1 MVNRSVVQSAMHTA
15 AMALVHLPQ
24 EEWDGWVIYLCQSLE
39 EVARSQGE
47 TNLHDDEVFQRLAVA
62 LQQRIE
68 RGTW

>member
-1 MVNRSVVQSAMHTA
+1 MVARSVVQSAMHTA
-15 AMALVHLPQ
+15 AMALAHLPP

-39 EVARSQGE
+39 EIAESQGE
-47 TNLHDDEVFQRLAVA
+47 ADFHDDEVFQKLVLA

>member
-24 EEWDGWVIYLCQSLE
+24 EEWDGWVIYLCQSLGGRQE
-39 EVARSQGE
+39 PGE